1 MSVIL
6 KMWRIKENFISDI
19 DKYKKKLYYSIFI
32 TFYL

>member
-19 DKYKKKLYYSIFI
+19 DKYKKNYIIQFL
-32 TFYL
+32 